1 MAAVFTNTVYK
12 NYSEID
18 AGVKVLFWVTL
29 LISIL
34 PLFLYQLG
42 IDFASH
48 EEMFPY
54 NRVHEMS
61 ESAILDAHF
70 FRLSGAFVH
79 TLLEC
84 SAFIVAFFTVVLSF
98 THFSIK
104 RNSVTPII
112 GMALFMSGCM
122 DAFHTLAADHLID
135 ATSPNTD
142 LIPFT
147 WAICRAFN
155 SAIMITGVCIIM
167 AHHKPTIDRAGG
179 LGLVLVTSLGF
190 GVAAWIIIHYCATE
204 AALPQTMFPDN
215 TITRPWDLISLI
227 LFLLA
232 GLLVFPIF
240 HKHNPSLFSAS
251 IWISVIPQVATQT
264 HMAFGSTELFD
275 HHFNVAHFLKIVA
288 YLVPC
293 TGLLLDYVQTHKHEL
308 QMRKIEEMAKIKA
321 VMLNKELS
329 EAHAEALI
337 IARDAEAAKK
347 RAETLASELE
357 HSNQELEQFAYV
369 ASHDLK
375 APLRGINNLA
385 KWIEED
391 LKGIMGDE
399 TRENMDLL
407 RRRVTR
413 LESLLDDLLA
423 YSKTGQNKDD
433 DSVLVDCKEMLKDIL
448 YLYDDPSLN
457 LNIDIHPELPTFVT
471 KRSALELVFRNLI
484 NNSVKHHDRTEI
496 NLDISAQRIGN
507 FYRFSV
513 KDDGPGIAPEY
524 HERVF
529 EMFKTLRPRD
539 EIEGSGMGLA
549 IIKKLIELQCGKIW
563 IVSQAGKRGANFI
576 FDWKIE

>member
-1 MAAVFTNTVYK
+1 MAAVFTNIVYK

-18 AGVKVLFWVTL
+18 TGIKILFWVTA

-34 PLFLYQLG
+34 PLLLYQLG

-48 EEMFPY
+48 QEMFPFD
-54 NRVHEMS
+54 RIHEMS
-61 ESAILDAHF
+61 ESEILDAHF

-135 ATSPNTD
+135 VTSPSTD

-155 SAIMITGVCIIM
+155 SAIMIAGVCIVM
-167 AHHKPTIDRAGG
+167 AHHKPTTGREAG
-179 LGLVLVTSLGF
+179 LGLVLITSLAF
-190 GVAAWIIIHYCATE
+190 GVAAWIIIHYCATK
-204 AALPQTMFPDN
+204 AVLPQTMFPDN
-215 TITRPWDLISLI
+215 IITRPWDLISLI

-232 GLLVFPIF
+232 GFLVFPLF
-240 HKHNPSLFSAS
+240 HKHNPNLFSAS
-251 IWISVIPQVATQT
+251 IWISVIPQVATQA

-275 HHFNVAHFLKIVA
+275 HHFNVAHFLKIIA

-293 TGLLLDYVQTHKHEL
+293 TGLLLNYVRTHKHEL
-308 QMRKIEEMAKIKA
+308 EMRKIEEMAKIKA
-321 VMLNKELS
+321 IRLNKEIS

-391 LKGIMGDE
+391 LKGIMGEE
-399 TRENMDLL
+399 TKENMDLL

-423 YSKTGQNKDD
+423 YSKAGQKDD
-433 DSVLVDCKEMLKDIL
+433 DSVLVNCKEMLEDIM
-448 YLYDDPSLN
+448 YLYDDLDLDLKVN
-457 LNIDIHPELPTFVT
+457 IHPNLPTFFT
-471 KRSALELVFRNLI
+471 KKSALELVFRNLI
-484 NNSVKHHDRTEI
+484 NNAIKHHDRAEI
-496 NLDISAQRIGN
+496 NLDISVQNNGN
-507 FYRFSV
+507 CYTFSV

-524 HERVF
+524 HKRVF

-549 IIKKLIELQCGKIW
+549 IIKKLIELQNGRIW
-563 IVSQAGKRGANFI
+563 IGSQDGKRGTNFT

>member
-1 MAAVFTNTVYK
+1 MAAVFTNIVYK

-18 AGVKVLFWVTL
+18 VGIKALFWVTT

-34 PLFLYQLG
+34 PLLLHQLG

-48 EEMFPY
+48 QEMFPFD
-54 NRVHEMS
+54 RVHEMS

-70 FRLSGAFVH
+70 LRLSGAFVH

-155 SAIMITGVCIIM
+155 SAIMIAGVCIVM
-167 AHHKPTIDRAGG
+167 AHHKPATGRGAG
-179 LGLVLVTSLGF
+179 LGLILITSLAF
-190 GVAAWIIIHYCATE
+190 GVAAWTIIHYCATE
-204 AALPQTMFPDN
+204 AVLPQTMFPNN

-227 LFLLA
+227 LFLIA
-232 GLLVFPIF
+232 GLLVFPLF
-240 HKHNPSLFSAS
+240 HKHNPNLFSAS
-251 IWISVIPQVATQT
+251 IWISVIPQVATQA

-275 HHFNVAHFLKIVA
+275 HHFNVAHFLKIIA

-293 TGLLLDYVQTHKHEL
+293 TGLLLDYVRTHKHEL

-321 VMLNKELS
+321 VRLNKEIS

-347 RAETLASELE
+347 QAEILASELE

-391 LKGIMGDE
+391 LNGIMGEE
-399 TRENMDLL
+399 TKENMNLL
-407 RRRVTR
+407 RRRVAR
-413 LESLLDDLLA
+413 LESLLNDLLA
-423 YSKTGQNKDD
+423 YSKAGQKDD
-433 DSVLVDCKEMLKDIL
+433 DSVLVDCKEMLKDIM
-448 YLYDDPSLN
+448 YLYDDQDLN
-457 LNIDIHPELPTFVT
+457 LKVNIHPDLPTFFT
-471 KRSALELVFRNLI
+471 KKSALGLVFRNLI
-484 NNSVKHHDRTEI
+484 NNSIKHHDRTEI
-496 NLDISAQRIGN
+496 NLEISVQNNGN
-507 FYRFSV
+507 YYSFSV

-524 HERVF
+524 HERIF

-549 IIKKLIELQCGKIW
+549 IIKKLIELQNGKIW
-563 IVSQAGKRGANFI
+563 IDSQADKRGTNFI
-576 FDWKIE
+576 FNWKTE